1 MTFVESINS
10 PPKRT
15 TLRELFGDAGRFI
28 FAVEIETTRGLAMEE
43 PASRMARLAND
54 LVDFPDVDV
63 LGLTDNPGGNP
74 NNRPEALGLQL
85 HERGQEVI
93 VNVSCKDYNRN
104 GIESRLWALGS
115 YGFDALLA
123 LTGDYPK
130 TGYAGQASPV
140 FDIDSVGLL
149 EIVRRLNEGYPPPDR
164 AELVTKNLSVGT
176 GTPTM
181 RTSFFP
187 GASVSPFKVRESEYL
202 PQLFKLE
209 YKIRAGA
216 QWAITQI
223 GYDSRKLDEL
233 RRYMALKQMNIPLI
247 GSVYLLSA
255 PAARFFHQWGVPGI
269 NASADLVELANRQA
283 KSKDRGRA
291 FFHELAAKQIAILK
305 GLGYRGVYLSG
316 RPSLR
321 RIETIIDIE
330 KSFGEDDWK
339 VFARELQYPLPEE
352 FYYFEQ
358 DPDTGLASSQINHEY
373 LASKSGFARN
383 RKRLIQSPAFTVGK
397 LAHDV
402 FFDANAP
409 GRKLGEL
416 VYKGL
421 EKTPRPVQR
430 IAHIAEQASKISMYG
445 CQDCGDCSLPDI
457 AYLCPESQC
466 AKNQRNGP
474 CGGTKDVKCEVLD
487 KDCIWS
493 RAYDRLKAIGQE
505 EHMLDRPV
513 VFKNGALQGTS
524 AWGNTFR
531 ERDHLSANSDGQK
544 SR

>member
-10 PPKRT
+10 PPERT
-15 TLRELFGDAGRFI
+15 TLRDLFRDAGRFI

-115 YGFDALLA
+115 YGFDAVLA
-123 LTGDYPK
+123 LTGDYP
-130 TGYAGQASPV
+130 TAGYAGQARPV
-140 FDIDSVGLL
+140 FDIDSVALL
-149 EIVRRLNEGYPPPDR
+149 EMVRRLNEGYPPPDR
-164 AELVTKNLSVGT
+164 SVGAR
-176 GTPTM
+176 TPTM

-187 GASVSPFKVRESEYL
+187 GTSVSPFKVRESEYL
-202 PQLFKLE
+202 PQMLKLE

-216 QWAITQI
+216 EWGITQI

-233 RRYMALKQMNIPLI
+233 QRYMALKQMSIPLL
-247 GSVYLLSA
+247 GSVFLLSA
-255 PAARFFHQWGVPGI
+255 PAARFFHRWGVPGI
-269 NASADLVELANRQA
+269 NASAELVAIANKQA
-283 KSKDRGRA
+283 KSEDRGRA
-291 FFHELAAKQIAILK
+291 FFNEFAAKQTAVLK

-316 RPSLR
+316 RPSLS
-321 RIETIIDIE
+321 RIQKIIDIE

-339 VFARELQYPLPEE
+339 DFARELQYPLPDE
-352 FYYFEQ
+352 FYFFER
-358 DPDTGLASSQINHEY
+358 DSDTGMASSEINQKY
-373 LASKSGFARN
+373 LASKSGFART
-383 RKRLIQSPAFTVGK
+383 RRRLTQSPAFTLGK
-397 LAHDV
+397 LTHDV
-402 FFDANAP
+402 FFDAKAP

-416 VYKGL
+416 TYKGL
-421 EKTPRPVQR
+421 DKTPRLVQR
-430 IAHIAEQASKISMYG
+430 FTHCLEQSSKFPIFG

-474 CGGTKDVKCEVLD
+474 CGGTKDGRCEVLEN
-487 KDCIWS
+487 DCIWS
-493 RAYDRLKAIGQE
+493 RAYDRLKSIGRE
-505 EHMLDRPV
+505 EQMLDRPV

-524 AWGNTFR
+524 AWSNTLL
-531 ERDHLSANSDGQK
+531 ERDHHSSNSEGQK

>member
-10 PPKRT
+10 PPERT
-15 TLRELFGDAGRFI
+15 TLRDLFRDTGRFI

-54 LVDFPDVDV
+54 LADFPDVDV

-74 NNRPEALGLQL
+74 SNRPEALGLQL

-123 LTGDYPK
+123 LTGDYP
-130 TGYAGQASPV
+130 TAGYAGQAKPV

-149 EIVRRLNEGYPPPDR
+149 EIIRRLNEGYPPPDR
-164 AELVTKNLSVGT
+164 SVGARM
-176 GTPTM
+176 PTM

-187 GASVSPFKVRESEYL
+187 GATVSPFKVQESEYL

-209 YKIRAGA
+209 YKIRTGA

-233 RRYMALKQMNIPLI
+233 QRYMALKQMNIPLI

-255 PAARFFHQWGVPGI
+255 PAARFFHRWGIPGI
-269 NASADLVELANRQA
+269 NASAELVELANKQA
-283 KSKDRGRA
+283 SSEDHGTA
-291 FFHELAAKQIAILK
+291 FFHEFAAKQIAILK

-316 RPSLR
+316 RPSLS
-321 RIETIIDIE
+321 RIETIINIE

-339 VFARELQYPLPEE
+339 DFARELQYPLPEE

-358 DPDTGLASSQINHEY
+358 DPDTGLASSQINREY
-373 LASKSGFARN
+373 LASKSGFART
-383 RKRLIQSPAFTVGK
+383 RKRLIQSPAFTIGK
-397 LAHDV
+397 LTHDV
-402 FFDANAP
+402 FFDAKAP

-421 EKTPRPVQR
+421 EKSPRPVQR
-430 IAHIAEQASKISMYG
+430 IAHFAEQASKVPVYG

-474 CGGTKDVKCEVLD
+474 CGGTKDVQCEVLD

-513 VFKNGALQGTS
+513 IFKNGALQGTS

-531 ERDHLSANSDGQK
+531 ERDHHSANSEGQK